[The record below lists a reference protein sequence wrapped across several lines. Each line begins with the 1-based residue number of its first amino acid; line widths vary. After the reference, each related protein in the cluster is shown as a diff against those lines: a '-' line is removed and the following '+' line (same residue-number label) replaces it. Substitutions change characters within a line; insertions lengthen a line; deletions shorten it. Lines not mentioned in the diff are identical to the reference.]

1 MNQSANNKRIAKNTI
16 FLYIRMFFVLLV
28 TLYTTRVVLNA
39 LGVEDYGIYNVVCGF
54 VALFGFLN
62 TSLSQGIQRFFNYEM
77 GKGGNNAVVKVFN
90 TAFVIQLGLIL
101 LLFVVLDIIGYYWF
115 TYELIVPDERR
126 EVAWLIFQFSVASM
140 LVNILST
147 PYSAMIMSYERM
159 DYYAVVSIIDAVIKL
174 IVALLLPFV
183 PFDGLL
189 FYGGLLLIVSLFNFL
204 LYSVYCRINFPFI
217 RLKLTFDWNLL
228 RSMFAFSGW
237 NVFGSLASMVKSQ
250 GTNILLNSFFGVVV
264 NASSGIAAQ
273 VSSAVQ
279 QFSLNIVIAF
289 KPQLITA
296 YSQSN
301 FGRVENM
308 MFIMSKV
315 GFILVFSLAIP
326 ILLEIDY
333 ILSLWLGGIV
343 PVYAVAY
350 SKLTIIAMVIG
361 IFNAPVTQVI
371 HATGKMKYYQI
382 VTSMIMCS
390 ILPIS
395 WILFKLGYDS
405 VTIYWITVIMTFFNQ
420 ICALIVLHIDFK
432 FRYRKYMFDVVVPC
446 ILVAVFAPLLPWYI
460 HTSMEVSFARLISVS
475 FCSFVVMLFLSY
487 SIMLNQSEKQF
498 LKNILIS
505 KIR

>member
-1 MNQSANNKRIAKNTI
+1 MNQSANKRIAKNTI
-16 FLYIRMFFVLLV
+16 FLYIRMLFVLLI

-39 LGVEDYGIYNVVCGF
+39 LGIEDYGIYNVVCGF
-54 VALFGFLN
+54 VTLFSFLN
-62 TSLSQGIQRFFNYEM
+62 TSLSQGIQRFLNYEM

-90 TAFVIQLGLIL
+90 TAFIIQLGLIL
-101 LLFVVLDIIGYYWF
+101 LLFILLEIVGYYWF
-115 TYELIVPDERR
+115 THELIIPDERR

-147 PYSAMIMSYERM
+147 PYSAMIMSFERM

-174 IVALLLPFV
+174 IVALALPFA
-183 PFDGLL
+183 PFDRLL
-189 FYGGLLLIVSLFNFL
+189 LYGGLLLIISILNFL
-204 LYSVYCRINFPFI
+204 LYSVYCRINFSFI
-217 RLKLTFDWNLL
+217 KLNLTFDQSLF
-228 RSMFAFSGW
+228 RSMFSFSGW

-296 YSQSN
+296 YSLN
-301 FGRVENM
+301 NLGRVENM

-315 GFILVFSLAIP
+315 GFVLVFTLAIP

-343 PVYAVAY
+343 PAYAVAY
-350 SKLTIIAMVIG
+350 SKLTIIAMIIG
-361 IFNAPVTQVI
+361 IFNAPITQVI
-371 HATGKMKYYQI
+371 HATGKMRFYQI
-382 VTSMIMCS
+382 VTGVIMCL

-395 WILFKLGYDS
+395 WFFFKLGYDS
-405 VTIYWITVIMTFFNQ
+405 LTIYWITIFMTFLNQ
-420 ICALIVLHIDFK
+420 ICALGVLHVDFK
-432 FRYRKYMFDVVVPC
+432 YSYRKYIFDVIIPC
-446 ILVAVFAPLLPWYI
+446 ALVTVLAPLLPWSI
-460 HTSMEVSFARLISVS
+460 CTSMEASFSRLILVS
-475 FCSFVVMLFLSY
+475 FCSFIIMLLLSY
-487 SIMLNQSEKQF
+487 SIILNRSEKQF

-505 KIR
+505 KMR